1 MKKRYHTNQKNSMFT
16 LNGSS
21 SNRLQRKRTSGI
33 PRGIS
38 QNLAMKA
45 NPEKKLAQN
54 TMTPLAKW
62 QKEEEYEMKLE
73 DELSKNEL
81 NGFAI
86 SCIES
91 LANLATKKNPDSTQ
105 SVDKVI
111 TRLVNAELIT
121 YTELARESKAAE
133 IEFREY
139 AAWSKKFITSVQS
152 LLSDSKAPT
161 QEVDQLSTQ
170 VMRCAERSLCQK
182 YRSGALNKRVDFLVN
197 AVASYVGNIGLEMGL
212 PEAVMN
218 KVAASVELALATETV
233 VVQ

>member
-1 MKKRYHTNQKNSMFT
+1 MKKRYHTNQKNHKFS
-16 LNGSS
+16 LNGSF
-21 SNRLQRKRTSGI
+21 SNRSHRGEVRLT

-38 QNLAMKA
+38 QNLASEVKL
-45 NPEKKLAQN
+45 EEKLAQN
-54 TMTPLAKW
+54 SIAPLADW
-62 QKEEEYEMKLE
+62 QKEKEHEMKLE

-81 NGFAI
+81 NGFAF

-91 LANLATKKNPDSTQ
+91 LANLATKKNPDSAQ
-105 SVDKVI
+105 SVDEVI
-111 TRLVNAELIT
+111 TKLVNEELIT
-121 YTELARESKAAE
+121 YTELARESKAAG

-152 LLSDSKAPT
+152 LLSDSNAPS

-170 VMRCAERSLCQK
+170 VMQCAERSLCQK
-182 YRSGALNKRVDFLVN
+182 YRSGALNKRVDFLVD
-197 AVASYVGNIGLEMGL
+197 AVASYVGNVGLEMGL

-218 KVAASVELALATETV
+218 KVAASVELALAKETV